1 MTIEKGNGHQAKAYS
16 HVKDMPKVDA
26 NQVQTY
32 QQLMDGVGL
41 LPRHHA
47 DGKWGK
53 ETQDAF
59 KTIAQNAGLKPE
71 EMASIDLRD
80 PENPVTKKFIAEAEK
95 EAAANNGATK
105 DTAAQGKPQAQAQ
118 GQAQG
123 QAQAQEK
130 PAEPKTAAP
139 APDKPV
145 ATTKTPATTGLDL
158 NATVVVKAPPQPN
171 DLFKKLAFAL
181 TSNASALTPSG
192 KPDPTVSQD
201 SILSAL
207 NTGNAQEQARVIE
220 NNSVIANLKD
230 AKGKTI
236 ITKDDK
242 ITGNELLGVIGALEA
257 EKAAGN
263 SEHDA
268 LRLAV
273 EQYAKAGGLD
283 ISSVVKGGQ
292 DVKTNSAP
300 TVAIDASLT
309 GAPQQGRG

>member
-1 MTIEKGNGHQAKAYS
+1 M
-16 HVKDMPKVDA
+16 
-26 NQVQTY
+26 
-32 QQLMDGVGL
+32 
-41 LPRHHA
+41 
-47 DGKWGK
+47 
-53 ETQDAF
+53 
-59 KTIAQNAGLKPE
+59 
-71 EMASIDLRD
+71 
-80 PENPVTKKFIAEAEK
+80 
-95 EAAANNGATK
+95 
-105 DTAAQGKPQAQAQ
+105 
-118 GQAQG
+118 
-123 QAQAQEK
+123 
-130 PAEPKTAAP
+130 
-139 APDKPV
+139 
-145 ATTKTPATTGLDL
+145 
-158 NATVVVKAPPQPN
+158 
-171 DLFKKLAFAL
+171 